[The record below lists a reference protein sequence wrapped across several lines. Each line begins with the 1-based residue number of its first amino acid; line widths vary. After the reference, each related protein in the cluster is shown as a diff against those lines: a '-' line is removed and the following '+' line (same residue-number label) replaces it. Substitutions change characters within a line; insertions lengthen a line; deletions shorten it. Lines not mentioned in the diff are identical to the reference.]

1 MSEDRYCIKYKIID
15 SLIISPASYF
25 YEKTRPNLTKEEAD
39 IEVKRL
45 NDEKDLRIQK
55 RKYSNV
61 YFEYFSKKVN

>member
-15 SLIISPASYF
+15 SLIMSPASYF

-39 IEVKRL
+39 VEVKRL

-55 RKYSNV
+55 RKYSSV
-61 YFEYFSKKVN
+61 YFNYFSKKVN

>member
-39 IEVKRL
+39 VEVKRL